1 MNLKRKVKRGKAKD
15 YRRNAKYFDYYYIV
29 YKNKTYTLNLNGWNY
44 EENLQV
50 IDDKV
55 EIEGNIVELI
65 W

>member
-44 EENLQV
+44 EENIQV

-55 EIEGNIVELI
+55 EIEGNIIELI